1 MGVGSH
7 IAAIVFGA
15 RELIYGATSYWLGH
29 NTAWLG
35 HNTAIFLLA
44 EVQGTISVEDGT
56 RYTLERWSPYRMSPG
71 RITPTAFDRDDRK

>member
-15 RELIYGATSYWLGH
+15 RELIYGATSY
-29 NTAWLG
+29 WLG